1 MTDRVDINRLLG
13 EMRNIKMQTQAFQ
26 KPQGLS
32 VGDMAPNRAL
42 NGLQVNPTGQVNP
55 ANKVPSFGDLMT
67 QAINNVNEAQQKS
80 SSMADSYEK
89 GVAGIDITDVM
100 IASQKA
106 TVSFQA
112 MVQVRNKLVDAYKD
126 VMNMPI

>member
-13 EMRNIKMQTQAFQ
+13 EMRSIKSQTQVFQ
-26 KPQGLS
+26 RPQSVSGDVAINRGL
-32 VGDMAPNRAL
+32 N
-42 NGLQVNPTGQVNP
+42 NLQVDT
-55 ANKVPSFGDLMT
+55 ANKVPSFGELMT
-67 QAINNVNEAQQKS
+67 KAINNVNDVQQKS
-80 SSMADSYEK
+80 SAMADAYEK
-89 GVAGIDITDVM
+89 GVAGVDITDVM

-106 TVSFQA
+106 SVSFQA